1 VAKSGDTTGR
11 DGCSLNI
18 PSPHVVKRILKRASA
33 GIGLYINNAV
43 IILLY
48 FIGRCD
54 NGGNTKSGRL
64 G

>member
-11 DGCSLNI
+11 DGYSLNI

-33 GIGLYINNAV
+33 GVGLCINNAV
-43 IILLY
+43 IILLH
-48 FIGRCD
+48 FIERC
-54 NGGNTKSGRL
+54 NSGENMKSGRL

>member
-1 VAKSGDTTGR
+1 VAESCDTIGR

-18 PSPHVVKRILKRASA
+18 LSPYVVIQILKRASA
-33 GIGLYINNAV
+33 GVGLYKNNAV

-54 NGGNTKSGRL
+54 SGRNMKSDRL
-64 G
+64 S